1 LKLRSLRPKLEAHA
15 RARDL
20 CEKTGDADNLFVAIW
35 GLWNFGRTSDLDA
48 AGDLSDRLLT
58 LVEKNDDVGLRLE
71 AHHTGWTTH
80 FFRGE
85 PAPAQDHCE
94 KGRGLYDFERH
105 RLHAL
110 IYGHDPGVCAR
121 TIGAWSEWLLGHPD
135 KALPRINGALP
146 LAERP
151 THPFSLPMARVH
163 ASILHQFRRD
173 PEMVLQCI

>member
-1 LKLRSLRPKLEAHA
+1 VSLINARGPSSAEAAEAHA

-20 CEKTGDADNLFVAIW
+20 CEKTGDADHLFVAIW
-35 GLWNFGRTSDLDA
+35 GLWNFRRTSDLDA

-94 KGRGLYDFERH
+94 KAAVSTTLSGTGCMRKSTAMILGFARER
-105 RLHAL
+105 
-110 IYGHDPGVCAR
+110 
-121 TIGAWSEWLLGHPD
+121 
-135 KALPRINGALP
+135 
-146 LAERP
+146 
-151 THPFSLPMARVH
+151 
-163 ASILHQFRRD
+163 
-173 PEMVLQCI
+173 